1 MTIHTSNLPALVDA
15 LGYAPQP
22 GQWTEFDRPRQ
33 VAFLEALATGGS
45 VRAAARAADVSSQ
58 TVYRVRRSDAG
69 FRLAWQGALLAA
81 RARAED
87 TLACRAIDG
96 IEQEVLYHGEVVA
109 TRRRYSDRLLLA
121 HLERLDRLTA
131 IPRINAF
138 AEDFEDALAR
148 FAAGEPQPEPGAR
161 RAPGAGAWTG
171 AGAGDGAGAGA
182 GDGNF
187 SSGECHNRSMSYTG
201 HDHPDADGEDD
212 CAHWAALD
220 EDDGDHRDTE
230 EVDAAI
236 RALMERKRPA
246 GAATPSELAG
256 RYTAEEIAAV
266 QQAAFEDF
274 HQEWWLV
281 IPPAPPGGSWAW
293 CHLEPA
299 RAGDAARARARA
311 RARSRGEP
319 LAAPWL
325 DRR

>member
-1 MTIHTSNLPALVDA
+1 MHPRTSATTSNLPALIGA
-15 LGYAPQP
+15 LGHAPQP
-22 GQWTEFDRPRQ
+22 GQWTEFDRSRQ

-96 IEQEVLYHGEVVA
+96 IEQQVLYHGEVVA

-121 HLERLDRLTA
+121 HLARLDRLTEDA
-131 IPRINAF
+131 RTNAF
-138 AEDFEDALAR
+138 AEDFEAALAR

-171 AGAGDGAGAGA
+171 AGPGAGAGA
-182 GDGNF
+182 GNF
-187 SSGECHNRSMSYTG
+187 ASGECHNRSMSYTG
-201 HDHPDADGEDD
+201 HDLPDADGEDD
-212 CAHWAALD
+212 CAHWAEPD
-220 EDDGDHRDTE
+220 EDDEDHRDTGE
-230 EVDAAI
+230 IDAAI
-236 RALMERKRPA
+236 RALMERRRPA

-256 RYTAEEIAAV
+256 RHTAEEIAAV

-274 HQEWWLV
+274 DPEWWLV
-281 IPPAPPGGSWAW
+281 IPPAPPGNSGAW

-299 RAGDAARARARA
+299 ARETPPATELEPGPIPRGTPGRAVA
-311 RARSRGEP
+311 
-319 LAAPWL
+319 
-325 DRR
+325 